1 LHAITTNQKLIGLVN
16 RNGVWI
22 HHVANSA
29 PFCPVAFIFDE
40 RGVAMVN
47 RWCAFCFCT
56 RSTRW
61 KSFRRE
67 LHVKSH
73 LLKKT
78 KIAVRKILMPIHR
91 RRFRVEQAAT
101 GDVPMPVIADEEV
114 GPMHREI
121 MNELR
126 AIRSQMA
133 APAAAPGSSS
143 GASQQIGVSVDREVA
158 EAQAMLE
165 TYRAQIEQ
173 CEKLKVELDLIY
185 DAINRTKREIAVLHG
200 KSFSGEEMARV
211 NGELGAV
218 VGGTEEATQQILE
231 AAEIQEK
238 VVSIFEACNFQDLT
252 GQRIKKVMTT
262 MKFIENHITVMM
274 DIWGGVDAI
283 KAHAPPIVDTR
294 EGDAKLLNGPKL
306 DDDVGHASQDDID
319 ALFD

>member
-1 LHAITTNQKLIGLVN
+1 MPVN
-16 RNGVWI
+16 
-22 HHVANSA
+22 
-29 PFCPVAFIFDE
+29 
-40 RGVAMVN
+40 
-47 RWCAFCFCT
+47 
-56 RSTRW
+56 
-61 KSFRRE
+61 
-67 LHVKSH
+67 
-73 LLKKT
+73 
-78 KIAVRKILMPIHR
+78 R
-91 RRFRVEQAAT
+91 RRFRIEQAFV
-101 GDVPMPVIADEEV
+101 GDMPMPAVVDGEA

-126 AIRSQMA
+126 SIRAQMA
-133 APAAAPGSSS
+133 APGHVVAASAVADSS
-143 GASQQIGVSVDREVA
+143 AQQIA
-158 EAQAMLE
+158 ESHALLD

-200 KSFSGEEMARV
+200 KSFDGNEMSKV
-211 NGELGAV
+211 TGELGAV

-231 AAEIQEK
+231 AAEAIDQAASALGKVNSPDQQKILSEEISER

-252 GQRIKKVMTT
+252 GQRISKVMST

-283 KAHAPPIVDTR
+283 RAHAPPIVDDR

-306 DDDVGHASQDDID
+306 DGDAGHASQNDID